1 MAGLHQP
8 LSVPH
13 PRTFAVWL
21 RNARVWRRFAAPSLL
36 GDFGE
41 PFLYLLGLGYGLGRF
56 IGDMADLPYLVYL
69 ASGVLCVTAMYAATF
84 EGLYAAFTRMTRQ
97 DTYGAML
104 NTPLQVPDVV
114 AGEVA
119 WCATKSLISGT
130 ALLAVA
136 ALLGAVPGGAI
147 GVAAAL
153 PVVFLIGLT
162 FGALAL
168 LITSLA
174 PTYDFF
180 LYYFTVV
187 ITPMFLFSGVFYP
200 VETLPDWLR
209 PVVYALPLTHA
220 VDLVRP
226 LVAGQAPGPVWPHLA
241 VLASYTVAAYEAA
254 CFFMRRRLL
263 V

>member
-1 MAGLHQP
+1 MAGLHPP
-8 LSVPH
+8 LSTPH
-13 PRTFAVWL
+13 PRFLAVWL
-21 RNARVWRRFAAPSLL
+21 RNARVWRRFALPSLL

-84 EGLYAAFTRMTRQ
+84 EGLYAAFTRLTRQ

-104 NTPLQVPDVV
+104 NTPLQVPDIV

-119 WCATKSLISGT
+119 WCATKSLIGGT
-130 ALLAVA
+130 ALLVVA
-136 ALLGAVPGGAI
+136 AILGAVPGGAGGI
-147 GVAAAL
+147 LAAL
-153 PVVFLIGLT
+153 PVVFLTGLT

-180 LYYFTVV
+180 LYYFTMI

-209 PVVYALPLTHA
+209 PVVYGLPLTHA

-226 LVAGQAPGPVWPHLA
+226 LVAGQSPGA
-241 VLASYTVAAYEAA
+241 VLHPVVVLMLYTVVAYQLATY
-254 CFFMRRRLL
+254 FMRRRLL